1 MLEERRISK
10 ITVDN
15 YDYTVSW
22 EVPYNDTSLDDFLQ
36 GFVSCLVGVTY
47 SEENVLRGMYEYAKE
62 RLNIESDEDESKN
75 NEENED

>member
-15 YDYTVSW
+15 YDYTVTW
-22 EVPYNDTSLDDFLQ
+22 EVPYSDTSLDDLLQ

-47 SEENVLRGMYEYAKE
+47 SEENILRGMYEYAKE
-62 RLNIESDEDESKN
+62 RLNIDFDDYEN
-75 NEENED
+75 NEKNEN